1 MANEIKRDT
10 VDYRDPTPFDNTK
23 LNSLSDISKALRHK
37 TYGEDTREAIA
48 QQGEALVKLMQET
61 GGDQTAEVKEARGP
75 YELLGIRETA
85 QEEAIM
91 VASSRSESAIALG
104 KSAASGSPRGAFDN
118 LAALK
123 TRFPEGSEGIYVT
136 RDNGHFYYWNNSD
149 WRDGGVYQGI
159 ALPEDY
165 FVAKEKAKNL
175 KSGTNL
181 INLDRVKSGISIDT
195 SGAELAKDGASTTD
209 YIVIDSS
216 SSYSFKVINPD
227 TGNEWLV
234 EPNDDL
240 VISCYDKAQNFVNRY
255 ARITPD
261 KLEGI
266 SFEGISFVRISIKSA
281 KIKTMMFGV
290 ASYIRQLINYAPY
303 EDIIAGLNLERYN
316 KSYLNASDNLFKFS
330 GLSIS
335 EYCVKDG
342 VKPYIGLS
350 YFKIK
355 FPKIGKYGIY
365 TVNSDGTSKEVPF
378 RYLVSDPFDEAG
390 NRVFYDAWNDGKL
403 LSTVSVSNAQSKV
416 NFYISIDTAILKN
429 DIVVVPVDDVD
440 LTQMPERALALKQSK
455 VYDLDNIQYCGINS
469 PYYSIDNRG
478 YIYIR
483 FDSIKYTINGNQML
497 YGFEEL
503 KSDLGANAHY
513 PEDSSYVQDVYWVEL
528 DKGKKLLFDPRHRL
542 LRIGEEQKENETAL
556 LFWKND
562 RLVGALVDAYIQDN
576 DVKRNGTYKSTA
588 QLTSEM
594 ISNLDTKENELYA
607 LIDNDKFTF
616 GFVTDNHQTGFDV
629 NNYRPDYTGMAY
641 ARVTGNLNVD
651 ANINGGD
658 QVLSA
663 GGALNA
669 LRKGFEFTPAKD
681 FIYCE
686 GNHDRYIVD
695 PILSKKDY
703 YNIVN
708 RAHRNDPTFSF
719 GDPYGGEYFY
729 KNFDDKKIRVVVL
742 DLYDIGAE
750 HDADYNLNAGYRQN
764 QLEWLANEAL
774 QVESG
779 WQVMLI
785 THSSPIYGMPENN
798 RGINCEPLMQVLE
811 AFKTG
816 INATITATDKVYN
829 DGTFDINFTTNFKT
843 AGTLIAVMSG
853 HAHNDYSIIKNGIN
867 YIQTICGYID
877 ILLYHA
883 QNDQPAKYGQRDQHT
898 YSAIAFDIGIVDTV
912 AHTINFK
919 RFGYGHDR
927 KFTY

>member
-1 MANEIKRDT
+1 MGIFEPEGNPLQNRSYRAHLDRNWENGNNNFDAMNKRIGSLGNTEYPGSNEVTISRVDADGKEYKSLATRLDADQILAKRAD
-10 VDYRDPTPFDNTK
+10 
-23 LNSLSDISKALRHK
+23 SK
-37 TYGEDTREAIA
+37 
-48 QQGEALVKLMQET
+48 
-61 GGDQTAEVKEARGP
+61 
-75 YELLGIRETA
+75 
-85 QEEAIM
+85 
-91 VASSRSESAIALG
+91 SESAIALG
-104 KSAASGSPRGAFDN
+104 KAAASGSPRGTFDN

-123 TRFPEGSEGIYVT
+123 ARFPEGSEGIYVT

-149 WRDGGVYQGI
+149 WRDGGVYQGV

-165 FVAKEKAKNL
+165 FVAKEKVKNI

-181 INLDRVKSGISIDT
+181 INLDRVKSGLTIDT
-195 SGAELAKDGASTTD
+195 SGAELAKDGTSTTD
-209 YIVIDSS
+209 YIAIDSAN
-216 SSYSFKVINPD
+216 SYRFKIINPD
-227 TGNEWLV
+227 SGNEWLV

-261 KLEGI
+261 ELEGI

-281 KIKTMMFGV
+281 KIKTMMFGG
-290 ASYIRQLINYAPY
+290 ASYIRQLLNYAPY

-365 TVNSDGTSKEVPF
+365 TVNSDGISKEVSF
-378 RYLVSDPFDEAG
+378 RYLVSDPYDEAG
-390 NRVFYDAWNDGKL
+390 DRVFYDAWNDGKL
-403 LSTVSVSNAQSKV
+403 LSTISVSNAQSKV

-429 DIVVVPVDDVD
+429 DIVVASVDDVD
-440 LTQMPERALALKQSK
+440 LTQMPERALVLKQNK
-455 VYDLDNIQYCGINS
+455 VYDLDNIQYCGINN

-478 YIYIR
+478 YIYIK
-483 FDSIKYTINGNQML
+483 FDSIKYAINGNQML

-503 KSDLGANAHY
+503 KSDLGADAHY
-513 PEDSSYVQDVYWVEL
+513 PEDSSYVQDVYFIDS

-542 LRIGEEQKENETAL
+542 VRISDAQSEDETVLLQWGGEAL
-556 LFWKND
+556 S
-562 RLVGALVDAYIQDN
+562 GALVDAYIQKN
-576 DVKRNGTYKSTA
+576 GAKRNGAYMSTA
-588 QLTSEM
+588 QLTNDM
-594 ISNLDTKENELYA
+594 TARLNAKENELYG

-641 ARVTGNLNVD
+641 ARVTSNLNVD
-651 ANINGGD
+651 AKINGGD
-658 QVLSA
+658 QALSA

-669 LRKGFEFTPAKD
+669 LRKGFEFIPAKD

-686 GNHDRYIVD
+686 GNHDRYVVD
-695 PILSKKDY
+695 PILNQKEY

-708 RAHRNDPTFSF
+708 RGHRDDPTFSF
-719 GDPYGGEYFY
+719 GDPYGGAYFY
-729 KNFDDKKIRVVVL
+729 KNFDTKKIRVVVL
-742 DLYDIGAE
+742 DLYDIGVE
-750 HDADYNLNAGYRQN
+750 HDVDYNLNAGYRQN

-785 THSSPIYGMPENN
+785 THSSPVEGMPENN

-816 INATITATDKVYN
+816 TNVTITATDEVYH
-829 DGTFDINFTTNFKT
+829 DGTFDINLTTDFKRV
-843 AGTLIAVMSG
+843 GTLIAVLSG

-877 ILLYHA
+877 VLLYHD